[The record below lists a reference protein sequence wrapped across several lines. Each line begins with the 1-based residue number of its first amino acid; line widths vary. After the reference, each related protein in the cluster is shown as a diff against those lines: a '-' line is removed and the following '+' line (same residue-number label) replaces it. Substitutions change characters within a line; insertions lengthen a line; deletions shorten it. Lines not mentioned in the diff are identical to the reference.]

1 MVMPRKIIYFDR
13 ETIKNMLQERNKGAK
28 VKTTGFGSEANI
40 AATAKAEASSSV
52 YLGVP
57 LFARVKFLITGTL
70 QAQFLLKY
78 DSNTTITSTEIS
90 DFESI
95 QKDFVEFKDKQ
106 VYDIENSSTFFRVAG
121 GYLKMLGSKVE
132 GVDVREFQAV
142 MDSFEG
148 YDVYKIDKE
157 IYIRFNNAAFISN
170 YKRNDLLT
178 TKITAYCV
186 PVGKFVS
193 DDFDFLIQLKKMQQL
208 VTNANSEQTL
218 AEAYPG
224 GAQHGKQELP
234 KVDKIENG
242 EPVTLYDVVYACIAE
257 ERMV

>member
-1 MVMPRKIIYFDR
+1 MPRKIIYFDR
-13 ETIKNMLQERNKGAK
+13 ETIKNMLQERNRGTKI
-28 VKTTGFGSEANI
+28 KTTGVEGEANV
-40 AATAKAEASSSV
+40 AVTAKAEASSSI

-57 LFARVKFLITGTL
+57 FFARVKFLITGTL
-70 QAQFLLKY
+70 QSQFLLKY
-78 DSNTTITSTEIS
+78 DSSTTITSTEIS

-106 VYDIENSSTFFRVAG
+106 VFDIENSSTFFRVAG
-121 GYLKMLGSKVE
+121 GYLKM
-132 GVDVREFQAV
+132 

-157 IYIRFNNAAFISN
+157 TYIRFNNAAFVSN

-193 DDFDFLIQLKKMQQL
+193 DDFNFLIQINKMQHL
-208 VTNANSEQTL
+208 VTNANSGQTL
-218 AEAYPG
+218 AEAFPEG
-224 GAQHGKQELP
+224 RPCDVRGLP
-234 KVDKIENG
+234 KSDKIENG
-242 EPVTLYDVVYACIAE
+242 QPVTLYDVVYACIAE

>member
-1 MVMPRKIIYFDR
+1 MPRKIIYFDR
-13 ETIKNMLQERNKGAK
+13 ETIKNMLQERNRGTKI
-28 VKTTGFGSEANI
+28 KTTGVEGEANV
-40 AATAKAEASSSV
+40 AVTAKAEASSSI

-57 LFARVKFLITGTL
+57 FFARVKFLITGTL
-70 QAQFLLKY
+70 QSQFLLKY
-78 DSNTTITSTEIS
+78 DSSTTITSTEIS

-106 VYDIENSSTFFRVAG
+106 VFDIENSSTFFRVAG
-121 GYLKMLGSKVE
+121 GYLKMMGNKVE
-132 GVDVREFQAV
+132 GVDVREFKAV

-157 IYIRFNNAAFISN
+157 KYIRFNNAAFVSN

-193 DDFDFLIQLKKMQQL
+193 DDFNFLIQINKMQHL
-208 VTNANSEQTL
+208 VTNANSGQTL
-218 AEAYPG
+218 AEAFPEG
-224 GAQHGKQELP
+224 RPCDVRGLP
-234 KVDKIENG
+234 KSDKIENG
-242 EPVTLYDVVYACIAE
+242 QPVTLYDVVYACIAE

>member
-1 MVMPRKIIYFDR
+1 MPRKIIYFDR
-13 ETIKNMLQERNKGAK
+13 ETIKNMLQERNRGTKI
-28 VKTTGFGSEANI
+28 KTTGVEGEANV
-40 AATAKAEASSSV
+40 AVTAKAEASSSI

-57 LFARVKFLITGTL
+57 FFARVKFLITGTL
-70 QAQFLLKY
+70 QSQFLLKY
-78 DSNTTITSTEIS
+78 DSSTTITSTEIS

-106 VYDIENSSTFFRVAG
+106 VFDIENSSTFFRVAG
-121 GYLKMLGSKVE
+121 GYLKMMGNKVE
-132 GVDVREFQAV
+132 GVDVREFKAV

-157 IYIRFNNAAFISN
+157 TYIRFNNAAFVSN

-193 DDFDFLIQLKKMQQL
+193 DDFNFLIQI
-208 VTNANSEQTL
+208 VGRENE
-218 AEAYPG
+218 PG
-224 GAQHGKQELP
+224 RKLCYRAGDGGTGRPEGGNTAGGWHGLYFGEGRECCP
-234 KVDKIENG
+234 K
-242 EPVTLYDVVYACIAE
+242 TSYL
-257 ERMV
+257 